1 MNLDTRLDEQSDI
14 ALARPALTMLAET
27 IDREFQRREPTQP
40 TPYEWAAARLG
51 VERNELVV
59 LSEDVDTAIAHSIG
73 RWLYDAQ
80 ARWSSPTT

>member
-1 MNLDTRLDEQSDI
+1 MDTRLDQQGDI

-51 VERNELVV
+51 VDQNELVV
-59 LSEDVDTAIAHSIG
+59 L
-73 RWLYDAQ
+73 
-80 ARWSSPTT
+80 